1 MWTSSSRMS
10 AQRHWSANEP
20 TLFQEEAVMDSK
32 QVRPGTG
39 MGWVVCGL
47 LALSCGQA
55 LGAQVESIEYRDLG
69 NAAEIQIRSDEP
81 LQYESQNNTA
91 DNQVVLTLKGAR
103 LGQRAGRR
111 LDTSSFDGPVSLI
124 SPFKGDGLDSRVV
137 VQLKSFVEP
146 QINAEGN
153 LLRLVLP
160 KAAQS
165 AQAAPAAPQAAPQ
178 AAGSEAGN
186 TNLDQFMESQST
198 KRFSGRPVTI
208 QVRDAELADVL
219 RLIAEASGFNILVG
233 EGVGG
238 KVTLSLVDVP
248 WDQALDVILTSRRL
262 GGERKNNI
270 LRITTLANLA
280 QEKEE
285 QLRAKLATERSAPRV
300 TRVFPI
306 SFADIKE
313 LQTTLK
319 AFSENN
325 ATVLSGSSS
334 ATSSAASI
342 QLDARTNSLIV
353 QDTFENLEKFRKLVE
368 LLDTPTPQV
377 LIEAKVVEASEDFNK
392 SIKGAL
398 NFSRINAE
406 GRGLGGAINILPN
419 ATLNS
424 GLTGTLSD
432 ATAGLTSKG
441 GAIGYSPS
449 MAFLP
454 NLNRLNLLLG
464 MEESEEN
471 AKVVSSPK
479 LVVLNKKTAKILKGT
494 PTTVETTTVGS
505 AGTTITRSIVQANL
519 SLDVTPTVTNSGSVL
534 MTLKISRDT
543 ILNSTVAPRNIETEV
558 LVDSGSTLVI
568 GGIYSTDESKSSNGF
583 PVLRDLPVIGWLFGG
598 RSSSRQRSELFI
610 FVTPKILSGKSEGLI
625 SAPQEVAPAVSGNQ
639 G

>member
-1 MWTSSSRMS
+1 M
-10 AQRHWSANEP
+10 
-20 TLFQEEAVMDSK
+20 V
-32 QVRPGTG
+32 GI
-39 MGWVVCGL
+39 
-47 LALSCGQA
+47 LALASGRA

-69 NAAEIQIRSDEP
+69 SASEIQIRSDEP
-81 LQYESQNNTA
+81 LQYESQNSPQ
-91 DNQVVLTLKGAR
+91 DNQVVLVFKGAR
-103 LGQRAGRR
+103 LGDRAARR
-111 LDTSSFDGPVSLI
+111 LDTSSFDGPVALI
-124 SPFKGDGLDSRVV
+124 SPFKGEGLDSRVV

-146 QINAEGN
+146 QIVAEGN
-153 LLRLVLP
+153 LLRLTLP
-160 KAAQS
+160 KASSSQNQAPLQAQPDVPQS
-165 AQAAPAAPQAAPQ
+165 APQAAS
-178 AAGSEAGN
+178 GEAGN
-186 TNLDQFMESQST
+186 TNLEQFMESQST

-285 QLRAKLATERSAPRV
+285 QLRAKLAAERSAPRV

-313 LQTTLK
+313 LQSTLK

-325 ATVLSGSSS
+325 AAVLSGSAGS
-334 ATSSAASI
+334 TSSAASI

-353 QDTFENLEKFRKLVE
+353 QDTFESLEKFRKLIE

-377 LIEAKVVEASEDFNK
+377 LVEAKVVEASEDFNR

-406 GRGLGGAINILPN
+406 GRGVGGAINILPN
-419 ATLNS
+419 ASVNS
-424 GLTGTLSD
+424 GLTGTLND

-454 NLNRLNLLLG
+454 NLNRLNLLIG
-464 MEESEEN
+464 MEESQEN

-543 ILNSTVAPRNIETEV
+543 ILNETVAPRNIETEV

-610 FVTPKILSGKSEGLI
+610 FVTPKILSSKSEGLI
-625 SAPQEVAPAVSGNQ
+625 SSPQEVAPAVSDNQ